1 MTTTAV
7 QITSRL
13 GPGDERTLA
22 EDVLDGLTRPAKELP
37 SKHFYDARGSELF
50 ERITEVPE
58 YYPTRTERW
67 ILEAISGQIAEHTG
81 ASELVELGAG
91 YATKTRV
98 LLDAM
103 AANGTL
109 RSYVPLDVS
118 EATVLASAA
127 ELVDEYPGLQVH
139 GVIGDFER
147 HLDALPEPAGPRIV
161 ALLGGT
167 VGNFLPGAR
176 RRFLRSVRRQLGP
189 DDRLLLG
196 TDLVKD
202 PRIIEAAY
210 DDSQGIT
217 AAFNLNILTV
227 CNRELRRRLRRRP
240 VRARRL
246 LPPAPPVDRDAPAG
260 GRPLH
265 GRPQGHRPAGRV
277 RGARGDAHG
286 AEREVHAASAWRPTC
301 SPPGCGWT
309 ASTPTR
315 SGCSRSPSGAR
326 SPRRRRVP
334 ARRPARPSCAC
345 AAAARRRRAGRGSRA
360 GTTR

>member
-13 GPGDERTLA
+13 RPGDERTLS

-37 SKHFYDARGSELF
+37 SKHFYDAYGSELF
-50 ERITEVPE
+50 ERITELPE

-67 ILEAISGQIAEHTG
+67 IREAIAGQVAEHTG
-81 ASELVELGAG
+81 ARELVELGAG

-127 ELVDEYPGLQVH
+127 QLVEEYPGLQVH

-147 HLDALPEPAGPRIV
+147 HLDALPDPAGPRIV

-176 RRFLRSVRRQLGP
+176 RRFLRALRRQLGP

-210 DDSQGIT
+210 DDSEGVT
-217 AAFNLNILTV
+217 AAFNLNILSV
-227 CNRELRRRLRRRP
+227 CNRELGADFDLELFEHVAFYHRRHQWIEMRLRA
-240 VRARRL
+240 VDHCTVDLRAIDLQVAFAAREEMRTELSVKFTRERL
-246 LPPAPPVDRDAPAG
+246 EADLAAAG
-260 GRPLH
+260 LWLDSFHTDP
-265 GRPQGHRPAGRV
+265 
-277 RGARGDAHG
+277 
-286 AEREVHAASAWRPTC
+286 ERLFAVSLWRPETF
-301 SPPGCGWT
+301 
-309 ASTPTR
+309 
-315 SGCSRSPSGAR
+315 
-326 SPRRRRVP
+326 
-334 ARRPARPSCAC
+334 
-345 AAAARRRRAGRGSRA
+345 
-360 GTTR
+360 

>member
-13 GPGDERTLA
+13 RPGDERTLA

-37 SKHFYDARGSELF
+37 SKHFYDAHGSELF
-50 ERITEVPE
+50 ERITELPE

-67 ILEAISGQIAEHTG
+67 ILEAIAGQVAEHTG
-81 ASELVELGAG
+81 ARELVELGAG

-127 ELVDEYPGLQVH
+127 QLVEEYPGLQVH

-147 HLDALPEPAGPRIV
+147 HLDALPDPTGPRIV

-176 RRFLRSVRRQLGP
+176 RRFLRALRRQLGP

-210 DDSQGIT
+210 DDSEGVT
-217 AAFNLNILTV
+217 AAFNLNILRV
-227 CNRELRRRLRRRP
+227 CNRELGADFDLDLFEHVAFYHRRHQWIEMRLRA
-240 VRARRL
+240 VDHCTVDLRAIDLQVAFAAREEMRTELSVKFTRERL
-246 LPPAPPVDRDAPAG
+246 EADLAAAG
-260 GRPLH
+260 LWLDSFHTDP
-265 GRPQGHRPAGRV
+265 
-277 RGARGDAHG
+277 
-286 AEREVHAASAWRPTC
+286 ERLFAVSLWRPETF
-301 SPPGCGWT
+301 
-309 ASTPTR
+309 
-315 SGCSRSPSGAR
+315 
-326 SPRRRRVP
+326 
-334 ARRPARPSCAC
+334 
-345 AAAARRRRAGRGSRA
+345 
-360 GTTR
+360 

>member
-13 GPGDERTLA
+13 RPGDERTLA

-37 SKHFYDARGSELF
+37 SKHFYDAHGSELF
-50 ERITEVPE
+50 ERITELPE

-67 ILEAISGQIAEHTG
+67 ILEAIAGQVAEHTG
-81 ASELVELGAG
+81 AGELVELGAG

-127 ELVDEYPGLQVH
+127 ELVQEYPGLHVH
-139 GVIGDFER
+139 GVVGDFER
-147 HLDALPEPAGPRIV
+147 HLDALPDPAGPRIV

-176 RRFLRSVRRQLGP
+176 RRFLRAVRRQLGP

-210 DDSQGIT
+210 DDSEGVT
-217 AAFNLNILTV
+217 GAFNLNILTV
-227 CNRELRRRLRRRP
+227 CNRELGADFDIDLFEHVAFYHRRHQWIEMRLRA
-240 VRARRL
+240 VDHCTVDLKAIDLQVAFAAREEMRTELSVKFTRERL
-246 LPPAPPVDRDAPAG
+246 EADLQSAG
-260 GRPLH
+260 LWLDSFHTDP
-265 GRPQGHRPAGRV
+265 
-277 RGARGDAHG
+277 
-286 AEREVHAASAWRPTC
+286 ERLFAVSLWRPE
-301 SPPGCGWT
+301 
-309 ASTPTR
+309 A
-315 SGCSRSPSGAR
+315 
-326 SPRRRRVP
+326 
-334 ARRPARPSCAC
+334 
-345 AAAARRRRAGRGSRA
+345 
-360 GTTR
+360 

>member
-13 GPGDERTLA
+13 RPGDERTLS

-37 SKHFYDARGSELF
+37 SKHFYDAYGSELF
-50 ERITEVPE
+50 ERITELPE

-67 ILEAISGQIAEHTG
+67 ILEAIAGQVAEHTG
-81 ASELVELGAG
+81 ARELVELGAG

-127 ELVDEYPGLQVH
+127 QLVEEYPGLQVH

-147 HLDALPEPAGPRIV
+147 HLDALPDPTGPRIV

-176 RRFLRSVRRQLGP
+176 RRFLRALRRQLGP

-210 DDSQGIT
+210 DDSEGVT
-217 AAFNLNILTV
+217 AAFNLNILSV
-227 CNRELRRRLRRRP
+227 CNRELGADFDLELFEHVAFYHRRHQWIEMRLRA
-240 VRARRL
+240 VDHCTVNLRAIDLQVAFAAREEMRTELSVKFTRERL
-246 LPPAPPVDRDAPAG
+246 EADLAAAG
-260 GRPLH
+260 LWLDSFHTDP
-265 GRPQGHRPAGRV
+265 
-277 RGARGDAHG
+277 
-286 AEREVHAASAWRPTC
+286 ERLFAVSLWRPETF
-301 SPPGCGWT
+301 
-309 ASTPTR
+309 
-315 SGCSRSPSGAR
+315 
-326 SPRRRRVP
+326 
-334 ARRPARPSCAC
+334 
-345 AAAARRRRAGRGSRA
+345 
-360 GTTR
+360 

>member
-1 MTTTAV
+1 MTSTAV

-50 ERITEVPE
+50 ERITDVPE

-67 ILEAISGQIAEHTG
+67 ILETIAGQVAESTG
-81 ASELVELGAG
+81 AVELVELGAG

-127 ELVDEYPGLQVH
+127 ELVEEYPGIQVH

-176 RRFLRSVRRQLGP
+176 RRFLRSVRRQLAP

-210 DDSQGIT
+210 DDSEGVT

-227 CNRELRRRLRRRP
+227 CNRELRADFDVDLFEHVAFYHRRHQWIEMRLRA
-240 VRARRL
+240 VDHCTVDLKDIDLQVAFAAREEMRTELSVKFTRERL
-246 LPPAPPVDRDAPAG
+246 QADLQSAG
-260 GRPLH
+260 LWLDSFHTDP
-265 GRPQGHRPAGRV
+265 
-277 RGARGDAHG
+277 
-286 AEREVHAASAWRPTC
+286 ERLFAVSLWRPEY
-301 SPPGCGWT
+301 
-309 ASTPTR
+309 
-315 SGCSRSPSGAR
+315 
-326 SPRRRRVP
+326 
-334 ARRPARPSCAC
+334 
-345 AAAARRRRAGRGSRA
+345 
-360 GTTR
+360 

>member
-37 SKHFYDARGSELF
+37 SKHFYDAHGSALF
-50 ERITEVPE
+50 ERITALPE

-67 ILEAISGQIAEHTG
+67 ILEAIAGQVAAGTG

-210 DDSQGIT
+210 DDSAGVT

-227 CNRELRRRLRRRP
+227 CNRELGADFDVDLFEHVAFYHRRHQWIEMRLRA
-240 VRARRL
+240 VDHCTVDLKDIDLQIAFAAREEMRTELSVKFTRERL
-246 LPPAPPVDRDAPAG
+246 AADLQSAG
-260 GRPLH
+260 MWLESFHTDP
-265 GRPQGHRPAGRV
+265 
-277 RGARGDAHG
+277 
-286 AEREVHAASAWRPTC
+286 ERLFAVSLWRPE
-301 SPPGCGWT
+301 S
-309 ASTPTR
+309 
-315 SGCSRSPSGAR
+315 
-326 SPRRRRVP
+326 
-334 ARRPARPSCAC
+334 
-345 AAAARRRRAGRGSRA
+345 
-360 GTTR
+360 

>member
-13 GPGDERTLA
+13 RPGDERTLS

-37 SKHFYDARGSELF
+37 SKHFYDAYGSELF
-50 ERITEVPE
+50 ERITELPE

-67 ILEAISGQIAEHTG
+67 ILEAIAGQVAEHTG
-81 ASELVELGAG
+81 AGELVELGAG

-127 ELVDEYPGLQVH
+127 QLVEEYPGLQVH

-176 RRFLRSVRRQLGP
+176 RRFLRSLRRQLGP

-210 DDSQGIT
+210 DDSQGVT
-217 AAFNLNILTV
+217 AAFNLNILRV
-227 CNRELRRRLRRRP
+227 CNRELGADFDIALFAPVAFYHRRHQWIEMRLRA
-240 VRARRL
+240 VDHCTVDLKAIDLQVAFAAREEMRTELSVKFTRERL
-246 LPPAPPVDRDAPAG
+246 EADLAAAG
-260 GRPLH
+260 LWLDSFHTDP
-265 GRPQGHRPAGRV
+265 
-277 RGARGDAHG
+277 
-286 AEREVHAASAWRPTC
+286 ERLFAVSLWRPE
-301 SPPGCGWT
+301 SW
-309 ASTPTR
+309 
-315 SGCSRSPSGAR
+315 
-326 SPRRRRVP
+326 
-334 ARRPARPSCAC
+334 
-345 AAAARRRRAGRGSRA
+345 
-360 GTTR
+360 

>member
-13 GPGDERTLA
+13 GPGEERTLA

-50 ERITEVPE
+50 EQITELPE

-67 ILEAISGQIAEHTG
+67 ILDAIAGDVAERSGAT
-81 ASELVELGAG
+81 ELVELGAG

-103 AANGTL
+103 AAAGTL

-118 EATVLASAA
+118 EATVLASAGQ
-127 ELVDEYPGLQVH
+127 LVEEYPGLQVH
-139 GVIGDFER
+139 GVVGDFER
-147 HLDALPEPAGPRIV
+147 HLDALPEPQGPRIV

-167 VGNFLPGAR
+167 VGNFLPGSR

-202 PRIIEAAY
+202 PHVIEAAY

-217 AAFNLNILTV
+217 AQFNLNILRV
-227 CNRELRRRLRRRP
+227 CNRELGADFDVDLFEHVAFYHRRHGWIEMRLRAVDHCTVDLKAIDLQVAFAAREEMRTELSVKFTRERLEADLASAGMALDSFHTDPERLFAVSLWRP
-240 VRARRL
+240 VR
-246 LPPAPPVDRDAPAG
+246 PY
-260 GRPLH
+260 
-265 GRPQGHRPAGRV
+265 
-277 RGARGDAHG
+277 
-286 AEREVHAASAWRPTC
+286 
-301 SPPGCGWT
+301 
-309 ASTPTR
+309 
-315 SGCSRSPSGAR
+315 
-326 SPRRRRVP
+326 
-334 ARRPARPSCAC
+334 
-345 AAAARRRRAGRGSRA
+345 
-360 GTTR
+360 

>member
-50 ERITEVPE
+50 ELVTEVPE

-67 ILEAISGQIAEHTG
+67 ILEAIAGQVAEHTG
-81 ASELVELGAG
+81 AVELVELGAG

-127 ELVDEYPGLQVH
+127 ELVEEYPGIQVH

-147 HLDALPEPAGPRIV
+147 HLDALPEPTGPRIV

-210 DDSQGIT
+210 DDSQGVT

-227 CNRELRRRLRRRP
+227 CNRELRADFDIDLFEHVAFYHRRHQWIEMRLRA
-240 VRARRL
+240 VDHCTVDLKGIDLQVAFAAREEMRTELSAKFTRERL
-246 LPPAPPVDRDAPAG
+246 EADLAAAG
-260 GRPLH
+260 LRL
-265 GRPQGHRPAGRV
+265 
-277 RGARGDAHG
+277 
-286 AEREVHAASAWRPTC
+286 AEFMTDPDGLFALSVAA
-301 SPPGCGWT
+301 
-309 ASTPTR
+309 
-315 SGCSRSPSGAR
+315 
-326 SPRRRRVP
+326 P
-334 ARRPARPSCAC
+334 ARR
-345 AAAARRRRAGRGSRA
+345 
-360 GTTR
+360 

>member
-13 GPGDERTLA
+13 RPGDERTLA

-50 ERITEVPE
+50 EHITEAPE

-67 ILEAISGQIAEHTG
+67 ILEAIAGQVAESTC

-127 ELVDEYPGLQVH
+127 QLVDEYPGLRVH

-147 HLDALPEPAGPRIV
+147 HLDALPEPAGRRIV

-210 DDSQGIT
+210 DDSGGVT
-217 AAFNLNILTV
+217 AAFNLNILAV
-227 CNRELRRRLRRRP
+227 CNRELQADFDLDLFEHVAFYHRRHQWIEMRLRA
-240 VRARRL
+240 VDHCTVDLKDIDLQVAFAAREEMRTELSVKFTRERL
-246 LPPAPPVDRDAPAG
+246 EADLGSAG
-260 GRPLH
+260 LWLDSFHTDP
-265 GRPQGHRPAGRV
+265 
-277 RGARGDAHG
+277 
-286 AEREVHAASAWRPTC
+286 ERLFAVSLWRPE
-301 SPPGCGWT
+301 SF
-309 ASTPTR
+309 
-315 SGCSRSPSGAR
+315 
-326 SPRRRRVP
+326 
-334 ARRPARPSCAC
+334 
-345 AAAARRRRAGRGSRA
+345 
-360 GTTR
+360 

>member
-37 SKHFYDARGSELF
+37 SKHFYDAHGSDLF
-50 ERITEVPE
+50 ERITELPE

-67 ILEAISGQIAEHTG
+67 ILDAIAGDIAERSG
-81 ASELVELGAG
+81 ARELVELGAG

-103 AANGTL
+103 AAAGKL
-109 RSYVPLDVS
+109 QSYVPLDVS
-118 EATVLASAA
+118 EATVIASAA
-127 ELVDEYPGLQVH
+127 QLVEEYPGLQVH

-147 HLDALPEPAGPRIV
+147 HLDALPEPTGPRIV

-176 RRFLRSVRRQLGP
+176 RRFLRTLRRQLGP

-202 PRIIEAAY
+202 PHVIEAAY
-210 DDSQGIT
+210 DDSLGVT
-217 AAFNLNILTV
+217 AAFNLNILRV
-227 CNRELRRRLRRRP
+227 CNRELGADFDLDLFEHVAFYHRRHEWIEMRLRA
-240 VRARRL
+240 VDHCTVDLKAIDLQVAFAAREEMRTELSVKFTRERL
-246 LPPAPPVDRDAPAG
+246 EADLAAAG
-260 GRPLH
+260 MALDSFH
-265 GRPQGHRPAGRV
+265 TDPQRLFGV
-277 RGARGDAHG
+277 
-286 AEREVHAASAWRPTC
+286 SLWRPIL
-301 SPPGCGWT
+301 PY
-309 ASTPTR
+309 
-315 SGCSRSPSGAR
+315 
-326 SPRRRRVP
+326 
-334 ARRPARPSCAC
+334 
-345 AAAARRRRAGRGSRA
+345 
-360 GTTR
+360 